1 MMSQKASAVAAS
13 TPKPTTR
20 RLPSDRWHIAEIVF
34 WLLPVAAYF
43 LFPGHRVL
51 ASQIMIV
58 GLFALSLDLILGYA
72 GIVSLGHAAFF
83 GVGAY
88 TAGLL
93 AVHGWGEPL
102 TGLLLAGALAAVAGY
117 LVSFLVVSGADIARL
132 MVTLGICFLFY
143 EAANK
148 AAFVTGGV
156 DGLSVPMWNL
166 FGQLRFDIYGRT
178 AFWYALTVAFVIF
191 LLVRR
196 LVHSPFG
203 LSLQGLRE
211 GPKRMPAL
219 GVPVRRRQIAVF
231 TIAAGIAGIAG
242 ALLAQT
248 TQFVGLDVLSFTR
261 SAELLVMLV
270 LGGIGR
276 LYGGFVGAAVF
287 MLVQNYL
294 SGLNPVYWQ
303 FWLGLLLVVIVLFA
317 RGGILGGLAPLYER
331 MRGKI
336 Q

>member
-1 MMSQKASAVAAS
+1 MNDKASALPAAPPVKS
-13 TPKPTTR
+13 VMH
-20 RLPSDRWHIAEIVF
+20 RLPSGRWHIAEIIF

-51 ASQIMIV
+51 VSQIIIV

-93 AVHGWGEPL
+93 AVYGWGEPL
-102 TGLLLAGALAAVAGY
+102 TGLLLAGVAAALVGY
-117 LVSFLVVSGADIARL
+117 LVSFLVVSGTDIARL
-132 MVTLGICFLFY
+132 MVTLGICFLLY

-148 AAFVTGGV
+148 AAFITGGV

-166 FGQLRFDIYGRT
+166 LGRLRFDIYGRT
-178 AFWYALTVAFVIF
+178 AFWYALIVAFVIF
-191 LLVRR
+191 VLVRR

-248 TQFVGLDVLSFTR
+248 TQFVGLDVASFTR

-317 RGGILGGLAPLYER
+317 RGGILGGLAPLYGR
-331 MRGKI
+331 ISGKLT
-336 Q
+336 